1 MIISRDDL
9 CPCVSCLPLHRPTS
23 PCASGRR
30 KPECSHPIQTLPQSD
45 SSTCTNQLLVNFV
58 NFSRTLEDKGKGG
71 ESRFQSESNLQEE
84 NECTVIVILKF
95 AACMTLTQC
104 TAVCSVWRGHI
115 PTLQPTV
122 SCLKSLESKHAAPVC
137 FGQSGSICMQIG

>member
-9 CPCVSCLPLHRPTS
+9 CPCVSCLPLHLPTS

-30 KPECSHPIQTLPQSD
+30 KPECSHPIPTLPQSD

-58 NFSRTLEDKGKGG
+58 NFSSTLEDKGKGG

-104 TAVCSVWRGHI
+104 AVCKAVIFQRCNPLFLASRVWSPNMLLRCVLAKVGV
-115 PTLQPTV
+115 L
-122 SCLKSLESKHAAPVC
+122 VC
-137 FGQSGSICMQIG
+137 KLAEA